1 MVTNE
6 NNTQINTFTEGM
18 NMDWSCDSV
27 KSTQYRYALNVR
39 ATNIIGDSDNVSIKS
54 GVLSPIYM
62 CDYFLDNANAFYY
75 RNDGFYIYK
84 TVQSGDYTAIIY
96 KNCNS
101 KLNVGLI
108 EEGSHFKYKHVCSI
122 HCEENY
128 DPKNISAILRY
139 EQDNVVKLYIADGI
153 HNIISINVID
163 REYLDS
169 LCKEYELGDND
180 SAKQIPADYIQQN
193 NYFPSSKPI
202 IVGKTA
208 GQLKTSQ
215 VQYAYRLYKKH
226 GNCSK
231 LSPLTN
237 KIQIIN
243 NSRDIEAGN
252 AEDTVTSIGIKIR
265 LENKDEYVKVFDR
278 VQIYRLQYIK
288 AGQNAEVS
296 LIYDGKYVKDYEEKD
311 GVKSEIAKFSFT
323 DDGKTSIQDLSMD
336 EFSNI
341 DGLIIK
347 PEIIEQNQNYLFAG
361 NIKDDTIINI
371 EDSKTV
377 YCENPIRE
385 GNKYI
390 FTAYQYNIYD
400 NIVYITNNG
409 LFYKYILNDDYEDLP
424 LWERLYKSSDDTLK
438 DAHMQYMTYSYFNP
452 YCDINHVYDDN
463 GQYIE
468 NYKSNANV
476 STCRTDSVGHVGG
489 DGPITTWNLIL
500 CESSQGGI
508 NKYKIGYNAKTN
520 KYQTSDSIGR
530 SDENW
535 EKYIKTHGFDT
546 NVADNYS
553 DIFTSSIF
561 RSLKFG
567 EVYRYGVVFYNKHG
581 KRTNVQWIADVRTPY
596 ECELE
601 LPNVQDNVYAL
612 GVEFSFDKT
621 KMQEFVDEFD
631 IVGYEIVRCD
641 KPDEYT
647 RNLSQVATSTLVQQ
661 NLVREN
667 SKSPLYPTG
676 LITSQP
682 QKTVF
687 SLISFDKPFPL
698 NMDFAQSNIN
708 ANDIYLQIYCPEIQ
722 IQRKDFLQKL
732 KNNECSFLPVSYV
745 YNGVKQGNMT
755 GGGTQYIETDPAY
768 NANAD
773 YKKMMKGEDGLADNT
788 ISFSYNRYRLTAIT
802 DRGIKCDH
810 ISSSYGDF
818 LYLNTHKID
827 LSMDTKIEKSRD
839 FFYENRC
846 CTLYTMKDSSIKDYN
861 TSIKADKD
869 GVIFPYICNKNE
881 TDVSKYQN
889 IDLIDISK
897 LKPTLIKNV
906 IDVKNLNWEDGFSE
920 HKYDGSTLK
929 SAVKKYKSYL
939 STIGSTQYLNWI
951 CSNKYDV
958 PTGTDSQYGWTESEN
973 GTKYQWNIH
982 VEFTNTANTNT
993 SRDPAAVGPIGPGG
1007 QCFVL
1012 SIRPNR
1018 FANNYHGLFE
1028 KILYTP
1034 SGINQIVKEWGTD
1047 KQPYGTAL
1055 ACENIGTLLC
1065 NIVHTA
1071 RQFAGITEEGHKLD
1085 TYYGFGNYFKYDSS
1099 VNSVD
1104 IFDGD
1109 VYMQKCQY
1117 VGMFKAYDFNDD
1129 KSSLQSIQTVFNVPM
1144 WSKINTR
1151 FDYGQNYRNTNN
1163 PNLQLEPGTITGI
1176 TSQDRALNQYNLIYS
1191 DNNTSNNMFNVNDGS
1206 DQQNKYSQRVFYSQL
1221 KTNGESI
1228 DNWQIFKAANFIDVN
1243 PKYGEITDMLTVDD
1257 QLYFWQQYAF
1267 GKFSV
1272 NERSLVKDE
1281 NSNTI
1286 QLGQGDI
1293 LQRADYISTQY
1304 GMRKYDM
1311 CKIAAEGSVYWFDYN
1326 NAGIIKYGSSGQYY
1340 RQTGCADYTEDT
1352 HVKTCMKYSKDL
1364 YENIIPTLSYNSDF
1378 NELILSPVKDPKTDD
1393 EEFLIFNI
1401 KYNIASSFGL
1411 FADEVKQH
1419 NFFSYKNDCFCIY
1432 ETQKYIRSII
1442 LNKFC
1447 CKNGEQEYQNPV
1459 ELEFVVN
1466 KSPSNTKVFD
1476 NQQIVFAKY
1485 YDSPK
1490 DNTKDPYEDMHISFE
1505 TELNSGSFTKTEGQY
1520 ITDREGN
1527 VCFPIPRD
1535 WKDGISRLRGKW
1547 MIEYF
1552 EKENNCE
1559 NFAISHIITKF
1570 RQSYS

>member
-1 MVTNE
+1 MATNE
-6 NNTQINTFTEGM
+6 NNIQINTFTEGM
-18 NMDWSCDSV
+18 NMDWSCDSI

-62 CDYFLDNANAFYY
+62 YKYTLFGTGAFHYKE
-75 RNDGFYIYK
+75 NGFHIYK
-84 TVQSGDYTAIIY
+84 TIQSGDRVVAIY

-101 KLNVGLI
+101 KLNIGFI
-108 EEGSHFKYKHVCSI
+108 EEESTRFRYDHICSI
-122 HCEENY
+122 HCEKGY
-128 DPKNISAILRY
+128 DPKNISAVLRY
-139 EQDNVVKLYIADGI
+139 EQDDVINLYIADGV
-153 HNIISINVID
+153 HNIISINIVD
-163 REYLDS
+163 REYIDS
-169 LCKEYELGDND
+169 LCKEYVLDEYNIVR
-180 SAKQIPADYIQQN
+180 QIPVDYIQQN
-193 NYFPSSKPI
+193 NYFPSNKPI

-243 NSRDIEAGN
+243 NSRDTETGN
-252 AEDTVTSIGIKIR
+252 AEDTTTSIGIKIR

-278 VQIYRLQYIK
+278 VQIYRLSYIK

-296 LIYDGKYVKDYEEKD
+296 LIYDGKYIKDHEEKD
-311 GVKSEIAKFSFT
+311 GIKSEIAKFSFV

-361 NIKDDTIINI
+361 NIKDDTIIDI
-371 EDSKTV
+371 SQ
-377 YCENPIRE
+377 
-385 GNKYI
+385 NKATYTNEI
-390 FTAYQYNIYD
+390 NSIVRTGHKYVFTAYQYDIPNLSAVLMYNGSSYTAKLDEFKNIPYWENIYLSDSICLDDKD
-400 NIVYITNNG
+400 NIDM
-409 LFYKYILNDDYEDLP
+409 LE
-424 LWERLYKSSDDTLK
+424 
-438 DAHMQYMTYSYFNP
+438 YSYFNP
-452 YCDINHVYDDN
+452 YCDINGTYDGD
-463 GQYIE
+463 QTI
-468 NYKSNANV
+468 S
-476 STCRTDSVGHVGG
+476 SCRTDSRGYVGG

-500 CESSQGGI
+500 CHFNQRQMLKHKIKYDKHVENGKEYYKYEIQSATGG
-508 NKYKIGYNAKTN
+508 K
-520 KYQTSDSIGR
+520 
-530 SDENW
+530 DE
-535 EKYIKTHGFDT
+535 YASTHGFD
-546 NVADNYS
+546 VILGHDYS

-567 EVYRYGVVFYNKHG
+567 EVYRYGVVFYDKHG
-581 KRTNVQWIADVRTPY
+581 RRTNAQWIADVRTPY
-596 ECELE
+596 EHELE
-601 LPNVQDNVYAL
+601 LSEFSDNKYAL
-612 GVEFSFDKT
+612 GIEFSFDKT
-621 KMQEFVDEFD
+621 KMQEFVEEFD

-647 RNLSQVATSTLVQQ
+647 RNLAQVATSTLVQQ
-661 NLVREN
+661 NLVRAN

-676 LITSQP
+676 LITSHP

-687 SLISFDKPFPL
+687 SLISKDRPFPL
-698 NMDFAQSNIN
+698 NMDFAQSDTN

-732 KNNECSFLPVSYV
+732 KNNECSLLPVSYV
-745 YNGVKQGNMT
+745 YGGVKQGNMT
-755 GGGTQYIETDPAY
+755 DGNDSYIKNDPAY
-768 NANAD
+768 NGNGQ
-773 YKKMMKGEDGLADNT
+773 YKTVMLTEDQLVENT
-788 ISFSYNRYRLTAIT
+788 ISFSYNRYKWHDYSPISNPPVKT
-802 DRGIKCDH
+802 DY

-827 LSMDTKIEKSRD
+827 LSMDTKIEKSYD
-839 FFYENRC
+839 FVYDSRC
-846 CTLYTMKDSSIKDYN
+846 STVYTIDESLISK
-861 TSIKADKD
+861 DKD
-869 GVIFPYICNKNE
+869 GVTF
-881 TDVSKYQN
+881 SKLGNQYEN
-889 IDLIDISK
+889 IDTINFSEIN
-897 LKPTLIKNV
+897 PILIKNI
-906 IDVKNLNWEDGFSE
+906 IDVKNLNWEDGFAE
-920 HKYDGSTLK
+920 HKYDGSVLK

-939 STIGSTQYLNWI
+939 STIGSTQYLNWV
-951 CSNKYDV
+951 CSNKYDA
-958 PTGTDSQYGWTESEN
+958 PTGTDSQYGWDGEDWKE
-973 GTKYQWNIH
+973 H
-982 VEFTNTANTNT
+982 VEFTNTQKEKTN
-993 SRDPAAVGPIGPGG
+993 RDPAAVGPIGPGG

-1012 SIRPNR
+1012 NIHPDAFTS
-1018 FANNYHGLFE
+1018 NYHGLFK

-1034 SGINQIVKEWGTD
+1034 QGINQIHKEWEEK
-1047 KQPYGTAL
+1047 KQKYETTASY
-1055 ACENIGTLLC
+1055 CENIGTLLC

-1071 RQFAGITEEGHKLD
+1071 RQFAGISEEEHKLD

-1104 IFDGD
+1104 VLDGD
-1109 VYMQKCQY
+1109 VYIQDCQY

-1129 KSSLQSIQTVFNVPM
+1129 KSSLQSIQTVFNIPM

-1163 PNLQLEPGTITGI
+1163 PNLQLEPSTITGV

-1311 CKIAAEGSVYWFDYN
+1311 CKIAAEGSVYWFDYDN
-1326 NAGIIKYGSSGQYY
+1326 TGVIKYGSSGQYY
-1340 RQTGCADYTEDT
+1340 RQTGCVDYTEDT

-1364 YENIIPTLSYNSDF
+1364 YENTIPTLSYNGDF
-1378 NELILSPVKDPKTDD
+1378 DELILSPVKDPRTDA
-1393 EEFLIFNI
+1393 EEFLIFNV
-1401 KYNIASSFGL
+1401 KYNMASSFGL
-1411 FADEVKQH
+1411 FTDEVKQH
-1419 NFFSYKNDCFCIY
+1419 NFFSYKNDCFYVDEIGEGRNKITRLY
-1432 ETQKYIRSII
+1432 
-1442 LNKFC
+1442 KFC
-1447 CKNGEQEYQNPV
+1447 GKDGKQQYQYPV

-1476 NQQIVFAKY
+1476 NQQIVFAKR

-1490 DNTKDPYEDMHISFE
+1490 DNTKDPYEDMHINFE
-1505 TELNSGSFTKTEGQY
+1505 TELNSGIFSKINGQY

-1535 WKDGISRLRGKW
+1535 AEDSISRLRGKW
-1547 MIEYF
+1547 MIERF
-1552 EKENNCE
+1552 EKDNNCE